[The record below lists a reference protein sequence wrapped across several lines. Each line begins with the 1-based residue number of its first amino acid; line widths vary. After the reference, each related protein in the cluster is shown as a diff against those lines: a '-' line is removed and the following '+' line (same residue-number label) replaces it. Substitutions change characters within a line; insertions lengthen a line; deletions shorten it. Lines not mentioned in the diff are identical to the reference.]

1 MYRLTGETIAIVT
14 DEDGIQLIGG
24 KQHREEKEAIEEA
37 LNWMGTDGPD
47 RAIVHIEKDIII
59 ERED

>member
-14 DEDGIQLIGG
+14 DESADPISGD
-24 KQHREEKEAIEEA
+24 QHREEKEAIEEA

-59 ERED
+59 ERTD